1 MYLSILAD
9 DDKDYIGGNAD
20 LKVKGSGGRSGLVYV
35 TWTVR
40 KHSNTRGAVT
50 GIVNKLRVGQ
60 LSLAFLWYSQ
70 K

>member
-9 DDKDYIGGNAD
+9 DNNDYIGGNGD
-20 LKVKGSGGRSGLVYV
+20 VKVKGSGTRSRLVYV

-40 KHSNTRGAVT
+40 KHSNTRGFVT

-60 LSLAFLWYSQ
+60 LSLAFL
-70 K
+70 

>member
-9 DDKDYIGGNAD
+9 DDNDYIGGNGD
-20 LKVKGSGGRSGLVYV
+20 VKVKGRGARSGLVYV

-50 GIVNKLRVGQ
+50 VLLIN
-60 LSLAFLWYSQ
+60 
-70 K
+70 

>member
-9 DDKDYIGGNAD
+9 DNNDYIGGNGD
-20 LKVKGSGGRSGLVYV
+20 VKVKGRGARSGLVYV

-60 LSLAFLWYSQ
+60 LSLAFL
-70 K
+70 

>member
-9 DDKDYIGGNAD
+9 DNNDYIGGNGD
-20 LKVKGSGGRSGLVYV
+20 VKVKGRGARSGLVYV

-40 KHSNTRGAVT
+40 KHSNTRGTVT

-60 LSLAFLWYSQ
+60 LSLDFL
-70 K
+70 